1 MPLITYADKV
11 QLNNNPDIPDNQKC
25 MAKDMNEI
33 KKAINDLIRPVG
45 SYYETSDT
53 SFDPNVTWGGTWEL
67 IENTKIVKQKEL
79 FNNFNNTNVNVTLN
93 DNLSNYEN
101 VLINWKD
108 NDQNVQSLEV
118 NNPNGK
124 RISIM
129 SVAPGSVNIYFKA
142 NIYSLSNNQISKID
156 ATQLNITSNSG
167 IGSEKGSYAFITR
180 VIGLNSINVNKW
192 HRTA

>member
-67 IENTKIVKQKEL
+67 ETDGTVLVSKSTTSGSK
-79 FNNFNNTNVNVTLN
+79 FNVDVGTVIGEETHKLTIDEMPAHKHGAALSSPTTTNFSGSNVWGVAYSKGSFNQAYIDETGGSQAHN
-93 DNLSNYEN
+93 
-101 VLINWKD
+101 
-108 NDQNVQSLEV
+108 NVQ
-118 NNPNGK
+118 P
-124 RISIM
+124 
-129 SVAPGSVNIYFKA
+129 
-142 NIYSLSNNQISKID
+142 SK
-156 ATQLNITSNSG
+156 
-167 IGSEKGSYAFITR
+167 
-180 VIGLNSINVNKW
+180 VINRW